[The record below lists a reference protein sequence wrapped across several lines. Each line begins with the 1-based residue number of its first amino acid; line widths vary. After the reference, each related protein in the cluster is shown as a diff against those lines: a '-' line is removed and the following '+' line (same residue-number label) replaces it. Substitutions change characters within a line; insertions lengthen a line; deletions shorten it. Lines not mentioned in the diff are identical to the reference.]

1 MKKIKAFIVDH
12 FEGSLIALILVG
24 TLAIALLV
32 QYKLSFLNFFFLPV
46 ILAGYF
52 LGKKHGVLTSVFSVL
67 MVFLYL
73 IFTRQSSRSGLS
85 FSMDEIITLV
95 SWASFLILTGALIG
109 IISEQREKRLQKM
122 RNAYIGILEVLFK
135 YLECGDEIKPSSL
148 RIASLAGKIALAA
161 GLDTREM
168 ENIKSAALLSE
179 AGALHT
185 NVAFFLEMTDFMGA
199 EMISSEN
206 SLDDKGKVI
215 LKSTASLLKEVAPL
229 LTSFNL
235 HYIREAGVLQK
246 DLNEIPIGAS
256 ILALAHI
263 RDKISNHA
271 PPFQGVEE
279 YKSIVDIRNL
289 SGRAFHTSAVAAFI
303 LVNES

>member
-1 MKKIKAFIVDH
+1 MKKLKAFIVKH

-32 QYKLSFLNFFFLPV
+32 HYKLSFLNFFFLPV

-73 IFTRQSSRSGLS
+73 IFTRQGRGTGLF

-109 IISEQREKRLQKM
+109 VISEQREKRLQKM

-135 YLECGDEIKPSSL
+135 YLECGDDIKPSSL
-148 RIASLAGKIALAA
+148 RIASLAGKIAVAA

-168 ENIKSAALLSE
+168 ENIKSAALISE

-185 NVAFFLEMTDFMGA
+185 NVAFFVEMTDFLGA
-199 EMISSEN
+199 DIKSSEN
-206 SLDDKGKVI
+206 SLSDHDKVI

-229 LTSFNL
+229 LNSFNL
-235 HYIREAGVLQK
+235 YYVREAGILQK

-279 YKSIVDIRNL
+279 YKSIADIQKL
-289 SGRAFHTSAVAAFI
+289 SGYAFHSSAVAAFI

>member
-1 MKKIKAFIVDH
+1 MKKIKTFIIDH

-73 IFTRQSSRSGLS
+73 IFTRQSKGAGLS
-85 FSMDEIITLV
+85 FSMDEVITLV

-109 IISEQREKRLQKM
+109 VISEQREKRLQKI

-135 YLECGDEIKPSSL
+135 YLECGDDIKPSSL
-148 RIASLAGKIALAA
+148 RIASLAGKIAVAV

-179 AGALHT
+179 AGTLHT
-185 NVAFFLEMTDFMGA
+185 NIDFFMEMTDFLGTD
-199 EMISSEN
+199 IKNPEN
-206 SLDDKGKVI
+206 SLNDHNKVI

-229 LTSFNL
+229 LNSFNQY
-235 HYIREAGVLQK
+235 YIQEAGILQK
-246 DLNEIPIGAS
+246 DLNEIPVGAS

-263 RDKISNHA
+263 KDKISNHA

-279 YKSIVDIRNL
+279 YKSIADINKL
-289 SGRAFHTSAVAAFI
+289 SGSTFHTSAVAAFI
-303 LVNES
+303 LVDES

>member
-1 MKKIKAFIVDH
+1 MKKIKTFIIDH

-73 IFTRQSSRSGLS
+73 IFTRQSKGAGLS
-85 FSMDEIITLV
+85 FSMDEVITLV

-109 IISEQREKRLQKM
+109 VISEQREKRLQKI

-135 YLECGDEIKPSSL
+135 YLECGDDIKPSSL
-148 RIASLAGKIALAA
+148 RIASLAGKIAIAA

-179 AGALHT
+179 AGTLHT
-185 NVAFFLEMTDFMGA
+185 NIAFFMEMTDFLGA
-199 EMISSEN
+199 DIKNSEN
-206 SLDDKGKVI
+206 SLNDHDKVI

-229 LTSFNL
+229 LNSFNQY
-235 HYIREAGVLQK
+235 YIQEAGILQK
-246 DLNEIPIGAS
+246 DLNEIPVGAS

-263 RDKISNHA
+263 KDKISNHA

-279 YKSIVDIRNL
+279 YKSIADINKL
-289 SGRAFHTSAVAAFI
+289 SGSTFHTSAVAAFI
-303 LVNES
+303 LVDES

>member
-1 MKKIKAFIVDH
+1 MKKLKTFIVDH

-32 QYKLSFLNFFFLPV
+32 HYKLSFLNFFFLPV

-73 IFTRQSSRSGLS
+73 IFTRQSKGTGLS
-85 FSMDEIITLV
+85 FSMDEVITLV
-95 SWASFLILTGALIG
+95 SWASFLVLTGALIG
-109 IISEQREKRLQKM
+109 VISEQREKRIQKI

-135 YLECGDEIKPSSL
+135 YLECGDDIKPSSL
-148 RIASLAGKIALAA
+148 RIASLAGKIAVAA

-179 AGALHT
+179 AGTLHT
-185 NVAFFLEMTDFMGA
+185 NIAFFMEMTDFLGTD
-199 EMISSEN
+199 IKNSEN
-206 SLDDKGKVI
+206 SLNDHNKVI
-215 LKSTASLLKEVAPL
+215 LKSTSSLLKEVAPL
-229 LTSFNL
+229 LNSYNL
-235 HYIREAGVLQK
+235 YYIQEAGILKK

-263 RDKISNHA
+263 KDKISNNA

-279 YKSIVDIRNL
+279 YKSIADINKL
-289 SGRAFHTSAVAAFI
+289 SGSTFHTSAVAAFI
-303 LVNES
+303 LVDES

>member
-1 MKKIKAFIVDH
+1 MKKLKTFIVDH

-32 QYKLSFLNFFFLPV
+32 HYKLSFLNFFFLPV

-73 IFTRQSSRSGLS
+73 IFTRQSKGTGLS
-85 FSMDEIITLV
+85 FSMDEVITLV
-95 SWASFLILTGALIG
+95 SWASFLVLTGALIG
-109 IISEQREKRLQKM
+109 VISEQREKRLQKI

-135 YLECGDEIKPSSL
+135 YLECGDDIKPSSL
-148 RIASLAGKIALAA
+148 RIASLAGKIAVAA

-185 NVAFFLEMTDFMGA
+185 NVAFFMEMTDFLGTD
-199 EMISSEN
+199 IKNPEN
-206 SLDDKGKVI
+206 SLNDHNKVI
-215 LKSTASLLKEVAPL
+215 LKSTSSLLKEVAPL
-229 LTSFNL
+229 LNSYNL
-235 HYIREAGVLQK
+235 YYIQEAGILKK

-263 RDKISNHA
+263 KDKISNNA

-279 YKSIVDIRNL
+279 YKSIADINKL
-289 SGRAFHTSAVAAFI
+289 SGSTFHTSAVAAFI
-303 LVNES
+303 LVDES

>member
-1 MKKIKAFIVDH
+1 MKKIKTFIVDH
-12 FEGSLIALILVG
+12 FEGSLIVLILVG

-52 LGKKHGVLTSVFSVL
+52 LGKKHGVLTSIFSVL

-73 IFTRQSSRSGLS
+73 IFTRQSKGAGLS
-85 FSMDEIITLV
+85 FSMDEVITLV

-109 IISEQREKRLQKM
+109 VISEQREKRLQKI

-135 YLECGDEIKPSSL
+135 YLECGDDIKPSSL
-148 RIASLAGKIALAA
+148 RIASLAGKIAVAA

-179 AGALHT
+179 AGTLHT
-185 NVAFFLEMTDFMGA
+185 NIAFFMEMTDFLGTD
-199 EMISSEN
+199 IKNPEN
-206 SLDDKGKVI
+206 SLNDHNKVI

-229 LTSFNL
+229 LNSFNL
-235 HYIREAGVLQK
+235 YYIQEAGILKK

-263 RDKISNHA
+263 KDKISNNA

-279 YKSIVDIRNL
+279 YKSIADINKL
-289 SGRAFHTSAVAAFI
+289 SGSTFHTSAVAAFI
-303 LVNES
+303 LVDES

>member
-1 MKKIKAFIVDH
+1 MKKIKTFIVDH

-32 QYKLSFLNFFFLPV
+32 HYKLSFLNFFFLPV

-67 MVFLYL
+67 VVFLYL
-73 IFTRQSSRSGLS
+73 IFTRQSTGMGLS
-85 FSMDEIITLV
+85 FSMDDVITLV
-95 SWASFLILTGALIG
+95 SWAGFLILTGALIG
-109 IISEQREKRLQKM
+109 AISEQREKRLQKM

-135 YLECGDEIKPSSL
+135 YLECGDDIKPSSL
-148 RIASLAGKIALAA
+148 RIASLAGKLAVA
-161 GLDTREM
+161 VGLDTMEM

-185 NVAFFLEMTDFMGA
+185 NVAFFVEMTDFLGA
-199 EMISSEN
+199 DIKSSEN
-206 SLDDKGKVI
+206 SLDDHDKVI
-215 LKSTASLLKEVAPL
+215 LKSTASLLKEVEPL
-229 LTSFNL
+229 LNSFNL
-235 HYIREAGVLQK
+235 YYIQEAGILQK

-263 RDKISNHA
+263 RDRISNNA

-279 YKSIVDIRNL
+279 YKSIIDIKKL
-289 SGRAFHTSAVAAFI
+289 SGRAFHASAVAAFI

>member
-1 MKKIKAFIVDH
+1 MKKIKTFIVDH

-32 QYKLSFLNFFFLPV
+32 QYKLAFLNFFFLPV

-67 MVFLYL
+67 IVFLYL
-73 IFTRQSSRSGLS
+73 IFTHQGTGTGLS
-85 FSMDEIITLV
+85 FSMDEVITLV

-109 IISEQREKRLQKM
+109 IISEQRDKRIQKM

-135 YLECGDEIKPSSL
+135 YLECGDDIKPSSL
-148 RIASLAGKIALAA
+148 RIATLAGKFAVAV

-179 AGALHT
+179 SGALHT
-185 NVAFFLEMTDFMGA
+185 NIAFFMEMTDFLGA
-199 EMISSEN
+199 DIKSSEN
-206 SLDDKGKVI
+206 SLDDHDKVI

-229 LTSFNL
+229 LNSFNL
-235 HYIREAGVLQK
+235 HYIQEAGILQK

-279 YKSIVDIRNL
+279 YKSVAEIKKL
-289 SGRAFHTSAVAAFI
+289 SGSAFHAAAVAAFI